1 MGGGQLIIKMRLR
14 PPLEP
19 LKNVKVKYELLGA
32 ISCTFGDPPPITG
45 RLDIVRPVTAGTVAS
60 AQEAGPP
67 SSTARYLAQSDQHGV
82 CVLRPPDWPRN
93 PSALQTKSIC
103 ILLVLRYC
111 ISQVQGSAI
120 GIPASRDSERLLH
133 SSPEPKN
140 GTPWLTVAVILNFWI
155 SIGTERGNAIRTTP
169 TMRNAKILRDRLS
182 IHHGLVQLSNPEY
195 PAR

>member
-19 LKNVKVKYELLGA
+19 LKNVKGQCEIKQGA

-45 RLDIVRPVTAGTVAS
+45 RLDIVRPVTAGT
-60 AQEAGPP
+60 
-67 SSTARYLAQSDQHGV
+67 
-82 CVLRPPDWPRN
+82 
-93 PSALQTKSIC
+93 I
-103 ILLVLRYC
+103 VLRYC

-140 GTPWLTVAVILNFWI
+140 GSP
-155 SIGTERGNAIRTTP
+155 S
-169 TMRNAKILRDRLS
+169 NAKILRDRLS

>member
-19 LKNVKVKYELLGA
+19 LKNVQGQCEINQGA

-60 AQEAGPP
+60 AQEADPP
-67 SSTARYLAQSDQHGV
+67 LSTAR
-82 CVLRPPDWPRN
+82 
-93 PSALQTKSIC
+93 C
-103 ILLVLRYC
+103 IQLVLRYC

-133 SSPEPKN
+133 SSCSAKN
-140 GTPWLTVAVILNFWI
+140 GT
-155 SIGTERGNAIRTTP
+155 RTLLECQ
-169 TMRNAKILRDRLS
+169 KFRDRLS
-182 IHHGLVQLSNPEY
+182 MYHGLVRLSNPEY